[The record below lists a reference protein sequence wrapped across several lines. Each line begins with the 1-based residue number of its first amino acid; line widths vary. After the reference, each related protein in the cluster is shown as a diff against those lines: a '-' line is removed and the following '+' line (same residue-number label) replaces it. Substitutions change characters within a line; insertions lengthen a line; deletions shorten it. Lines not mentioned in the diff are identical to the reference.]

1 MKDLYLPGTTL
12 LKELRDAY
20 MLDIVDPN
28 RFIFARDDFMRYIYG
43 SKEDSNN
50 LCKLIKDS
58 KHLSTV
64 KDVFACETT
73 STYFKEP
80 ITKLHHKHERKTLR
94 NFSQLTMIHLIMY
107 CAQQFLS
114 HSAKL
119 PKMKLQK
126 ITDYYSKMIPEYKV
140 NGVFSLELMT
150 TTLFDVKE
158 HHHVIVEMFQKNL
171 YRNTTNKSLFNSF
184 INIVDRGLNSDYLK
198 EFLPMVKAVK
208 AKIDEASAV
217 QQSQDKEKLV
227 NVYKYML
234 PKIELTGC
242 TGGASYSLLKVYMN
256 MYMNIEDKYVKHA
269 ADVINYENYHID
281 KATQQRVDWFNKF
294 VMIKRSLMFAYVKV
308 RVICEEEKLDDVLIS
323 MYADVM
329 KLERDREAKKM
340 KEKERKVKEEQ
351 KAKEEE
357 MNKRK
362 KKVDAS
368 VNEHHGQQKDSS
380 SLLLLHNNTND
391 NTTTN
396 IDNTSTNSN
405 KEELNPYKV
414 NYKDMRRVDEEYASN
429 NPNDPIVKMKHI
441 RERNASPDVDTYMS
455 SVILYII
462 PNVVTGNNNMLIQ
475 YISRHDFIYKLLIS
489 KLSFSTL
496 KSTSYDAKAL
506 TYQLNMYLM
515 EAKRTFKLNVYLI
528 NVKGKHQNR
537 RRSKEYPDNLV
548 SPDSCPYFCYSFFD
562 LAIAAKPN
570 ETKITLY
577 TAKNE
582 KKVYSSEL
590 SRVKRVVGINII
602 PDNVELGGTKYVC
615 GENGKELAVFFI
627 KGDKQVE
634 SSVDM
639 KLNEKV
645 MMLQAVSECFLVTR
659 LEISGCEFTAFMVDN
674 KSYEP
679 SITRFE
685 VMKLMYRN
693 SNEEEVEF
701 KANIA
706 CFTDI

>member
-1 MKDLYLPGTTL
+1 
-12 LKELRDAY
+12 
-20 MLDIVDPN
+20 
-28 RFIFARDDFMRYIYG
+28 
-43 SKEDSNN
+43 
-50 LCKLIKDS
+50 
-58 KHLSTV
+58 
-64 KDVFACETT
+64 
-73 STYFKEP
+73 
-80 ITKLHHKHERKTLR
+80 
-94 NFSQLTMIHLIMY
+94 
-107 CAQQFLS
+107 
-114 HSAKL
+114 
-119 PKMKLQK
+119 
-126 ITDYYSKMIPEYKV
+126 
-140 NGVFSLELMT
+140 
-150 TTLFDVKE
+150 
-158 HHHVIVEMFQKNL
+158 
-171 YRNTTNKSLFNSF
+171 
-184 INIVDRGLNSDYLK
+184 
-198 EFLPMVKAVK
+198 
-208 AKIDEASAV
+208 
-217 QQSQDKEKLV
+217 
-227 NVYKYML
+227 
-234 PKIELTGC
+234 
-242 TGGASYSLLKVYMN
+242 
-256 MYMNIEDKYVKHA
+256 
-269 ADVINYENYHID
+269 
-281 KATQQRVDWFNKF
+281 
-294 VMIKRSLMFAYVKV
+294 
-308 RVICEEEKLDDVLIS
+308 
-323 MYADVM
+323 
-329 KLERDREAKKM
+329 
-340 KEKERKVKEEQ
+340 
-351 KAKEEE
+351 
-357 MNKRK
+357 
-362 KKVDAS
+362 
-368 VNEHHGQQKDSS
+368 
-380 SLLLLHNNTND
+380 
-391 NTTTN
+391 
-396 IDNTSTNSN
+396 
-405 KEELNPYKV
+405 
-414 NYKDMRRVDEEYASN
+414 MRRVDEEYASN
-429 NPNDPIVKMKHI
+429 NPNDPIVRMKHI